1 MRNEEKPPGGD
12 VTSRLQSLMIA
23 NGALVL
29 LVGML
34 SGLVFLFHLLGEI
47 SLWPI
52 PAALHFQIS
61 GGERGWRAAHV
72 GNIANGTMVVALGAV
87 LHRLSLGPT
96 ARKWVAWGLIYTAW
110 GNCVF
115 YIFSAAL
122 TTGRGLSFG
131 ANRFGGGDVYNSI
144 AFLAAYVA
152 VFTVIVSLVLIARA
166 AFAAAKSSRES

>member
-1 MRNEEKPPGGD
+1 M
-12 VTSRLQSLMIA
+12 TSRIQSLMIA

-34 SGLVFLFHLLGEI
+34 SGLAFLFFLLGEI

-52 PAALHFQIS
+52 PVALHLQIP
-61 GGERGWRAAHV
+61 GDERGWRAAHI
-72 GNIANGTMVVALGAV
+72 GNIANGTLVVALGAV
-87 LHRLSLGPT
+87 LHRLPLGPT
-96 ARKWVAWGLIYTAW
+96 AQNWVAWGLIYTAW

-115 YIFSAAL
+115 YVLSAAL

-152 VFTVIVSLVLIARA
+152 VFAVIVSLVLIARA
-166 AFAAAKSSRES
+166 AFTAAKSSREG

>member
-1 MRNEEKPPGGD
+1 M
-12 VTSRLQSLMIA
+12 TSRLQSLMIA

-34 SGLVFLFHLLGEI
+34 SGLVFLFHLLGEV

-52 PAALHFQIS
+52 PAALHFQIP
-61 GGERGWRAAHV
+61 GDERGWRAAHV

-87 LHRLSLGPT
+87 LHRLHLGRT
-96 ARKWVAWGLIYTAW
+96 AEKWVAWGLICTAW

-115 YIFSAAL
+115 YVFSAAL

-152 VFTVIVSLVLIARA
+152 VFAVIVSLVLIARGALGA
-166 AFAAAKSSRES
+166 ARSSREG